1 MFIIP
6 DELFKEPFNEISS
19 NAKIICAI
27 HFNDMAL
34 ENMFENLGEDKKYY
48 KKPERRT
55 VEEIAQM
62 TNLNYRQV
70 YDAQEELKRFKL
82 YED

>member
-6 DELFKEPFNEISS
+6 DELFKKPFNEISS

-27 HFNDMAL
+27 RFNDMTI
-34 ENMFENLGEDKKYY
+34 ENMFENLGKAKKYY
-48 KKPERRT
+48 EQPKRRT
-55 VEEIAQM
+55 LDEIAQM
-62 TNLNYRQV
+62 TNLSFQQV
-70 YDAQEELKRFKL
+70 YEAQEELKQLGL